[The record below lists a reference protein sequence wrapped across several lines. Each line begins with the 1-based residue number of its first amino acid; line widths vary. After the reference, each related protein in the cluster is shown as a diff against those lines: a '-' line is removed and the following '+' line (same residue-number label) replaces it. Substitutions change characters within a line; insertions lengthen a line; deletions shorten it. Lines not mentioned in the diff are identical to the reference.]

1 MIQIEKELFM
11 ERIRRDSLVR
21 WLLNLLVFNL
31 WFSTLD
37 KQDPHWELQRR
48 SREERRGLHVCYMHS
63 AGTSGVCVYVYLSV
77 CGMCVCYR
85 FVGSS
90 SNALCDAH
98 SKLGKRMHLSNA
110 DHVCIRRAMRTLVSF
125 RTFMC

>member
-1 MIQIEKELFM
+1 M
-11 ERIRRDSLVR
+11 ERIQRDSLVR
-21 WLLNLLVFNL
+21 WLLSLLVFNL

-37 KQDPHWELQRR
+37 KQDPRWELQRR
-48 SREERRGLHVCYMHS
+48 PRQERRGLHVCYMHA
-63 AGTSGVCVYVYLSV
+63 AGTSGVCVYVCLSV
-77 CGMCVCYR
+77 CGMYVCYL